1 MGQDEYKKKISLL
14 NTRNDNE
21 YYIRLDSYLDY
32 ILSNKDEYKNK
43 TLIKIENKLNL
54 VNDTLLDKLNKYT
67 NLFDLN

>member
-54 VNDTLLDKLNKYT
+54 VNDPLLDKLNKYT

>member
-54 VNDTLLDKLNKYT
+54 VNDPLLDKLNQYT